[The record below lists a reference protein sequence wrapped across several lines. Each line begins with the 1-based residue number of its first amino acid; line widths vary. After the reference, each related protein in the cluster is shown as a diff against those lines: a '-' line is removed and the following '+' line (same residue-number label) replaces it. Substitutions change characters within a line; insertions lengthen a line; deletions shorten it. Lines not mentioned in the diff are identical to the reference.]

1 MVVVVNSMSCGDKSD
16 DGRLVY
22 DGSLS
27 RVGFDDSFSALHF
40 MINLVPRWG

>member
-16 DGRLVY
+16 DGCCVS

-27 RVGFDDSFSALHF
+27 RVGFDGSLSALHF
-40 MINLVPRWG
+40 MI